1 MPRVAWGNAG
11 AKHSLV
17 VLGGWLDRAPI
28 AYTCSLTRSLH
39 GDAALP
45 VLRLA
50 ERPFALSTIPT
61 DQGPPSG
68 VPNGASFAKNENPAR
83 FPTAGSRERSPW
95 CGGQIEPNATTNA
108 GTEESQC

>member
-1 MPRVAWGNAG
+1 VAARGSGSEIAERIAHAVSRISLECWPRPAPVFSP
-11 AKHSLV
+11 AKKDAPGRLGQRRGKNSLV
-17 VLGGWLDRAPI
+17 VLGGWLDRAPT

-61 DQGPPSG
+61 D
-68 VPNGASFAKNENPAR
+68 
-83 FPTAGSRERSPW
+83 
-95 CGGQIEPNATTNA
+95 
-108 GTEESQC
+108 

>member
-1 MPRVAWGNAG
+1 MLADAPESVLNWDTLASALSAGLGQHQSLAPPKKMPRVAWGNAG

-61 DQGPPSG
+61 D
-68 VPNGASFAKNENPAR
+68 
-83 FPTAGSRERSPW
+83 
-95 CGGQIEPNATTNA
+95 
-108 GTEESQC
+108 